1 MSPAAELGSWI
12 LLDGVQLSSYLVLCK
27 HSFYYIGLRR
37 LNVEAQ
43 QLSFKLPA
51 TSVFFFTSSTC
62 ILPFPADESS
72 SVLEAGEEDVLCPK
86 LYCGGI
92 SFSCPVVVL
101 A

>member
-1 MSPAAELGSWI
+1 MR
-12 LLDGVQLSSYLVLCK
+12 LSSYLVCK
-27 HSFYYIGLRR
+27 HSFYYTGLGK

-51 TSVFFFTSSTC
+51 TSVFFFTSSTR
-62 ILPFPADESS
+62 ISPFPADESS
-72 SVLEAGEEDVLCPK
+72 SVSEAREEDVLCPK

-92 SFSCPVVVL
+92 SFGWPVVEL